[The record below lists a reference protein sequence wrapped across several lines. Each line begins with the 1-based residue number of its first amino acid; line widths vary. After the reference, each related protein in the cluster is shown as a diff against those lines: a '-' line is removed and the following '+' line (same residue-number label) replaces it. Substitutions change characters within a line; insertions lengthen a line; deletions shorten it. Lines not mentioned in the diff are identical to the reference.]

1 MSQHRFRGVVQQWKN
16 KKWQEFVKTSTFF
29 QRHPRVLHHCLFK
42 SHWHSSVCRWWK
54 PHLVIFNQISI
65 PRTTCQTKRS
75 GASALG
81 SFSFRRYVCSCR
93 DHRTDNWIIQWV
105 HLRGHWHKR
114 VVEHL
119 QLAVMELSG
128 QAQCDALWL
137 TRPSWQTTSNVAR
150 TKPDGQ
156 GELRSTKFSL
166 WMHSAETSFGRNWSK
181 NAVRIWW
188 RDATGHR
195 RSVSKDCHSDINRWL
210 VKQRIECRHSE

>member
-1 MSQHRFRGVVQQWKN
+1 MQRGEFELETRRIWNETRSKVQKSRSKWKGRRRIYN
-16 KKWQEFVKTSTFF
+16 NFCRNETATDCIYFWTFLDQE
-29 QRHPRVLHHCLFK
+29 
-42 SHWHSSVCRWWK
+42 
-54 PHLVIFNQISI
+54 NQYI
-65 PRTTCQTKRS
+65 
-75 GASALG
+75 
-81 SFSFRRYVCSCR
+81 
-93 DHRTDNWIIQWV
+93 
-105 HLRGHWHKR
+105 
-114 VVEHL
+114 VEHL
-119 QLAVMELSG
+119 QLAVIELSG